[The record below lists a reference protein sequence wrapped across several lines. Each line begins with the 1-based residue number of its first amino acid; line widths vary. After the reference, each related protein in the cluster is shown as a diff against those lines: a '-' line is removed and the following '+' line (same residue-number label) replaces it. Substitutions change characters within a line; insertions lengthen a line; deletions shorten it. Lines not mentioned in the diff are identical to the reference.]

1 MKSLLYQ
8 RLVLPF
14 VRQVARPVVNAV
26 HASVVPVEVARLLV
40 ILHEVE
46 AVAFEF
52 GFAGLGLFV
61 ECGEVFAGGSE
72 LDVERDAEF
81 LLPVRLEQV
90 MNDILYFKLPLVLLA
105 VEGEVVADEEQ
116 EVPVRLRLQVWA
128 QDVVFELFHDGLDLL
143 RILLFNNL

>member
-1 MKSLLYQ
+1 M
-8 RLVLPF
+8 LPF
-14 VRQVARPVVNAV
+14 VRQVAGPVVNAV

-61 ECGEVFAGGSE
+61 EGGKVFAGGSE
-72 LDVERDAEF
+72 LDVEGDAEF
-81 LLPVRLEQV
+81 LLPMRLEQV
-90 MNDILYFKLPLVLLA
+90 INDILYFKLPLVLLA

-116 EVPVRLRLQVWA
+116 EVPVGLRLQVWA